1 MVLNAFMIIKVSETE
16 LVMVEVVPNLNNL
29 GNIIYN
35 IEEILTHLYY
45 LRMDM
50 HQLGN

>member
-1 MVLNAFMIIKVSETE
+1 MALNVSMIMKVNEME
-16 LVMVEVVPNLNNL
+16 LVAVGEVLNLNNP